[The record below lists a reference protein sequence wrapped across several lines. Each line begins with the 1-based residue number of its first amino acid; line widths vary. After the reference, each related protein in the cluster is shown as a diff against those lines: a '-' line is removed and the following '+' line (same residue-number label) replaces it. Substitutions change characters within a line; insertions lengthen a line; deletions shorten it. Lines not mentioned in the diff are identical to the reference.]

1 MFTLKHDL
9 CVFLDQIFAVFLYR
23 IFSYVKLGLCS
34 LGVSLVEKGM
44 VGNVSHEL
52 HGCEEE
58 NGIKDGPRI

>member
-1 MFTLKHDL
+1 MSNTCCF
-9 CVFLDQIFAVFLYR
+9 QAVL
-23 IFSYVKLGLCS
+23 KLGLCS

>member
-1 MFTLKHDL
+1 MTYVYLL
-9 CVFLDQIFAVFLYR
+9 
-23 IFSYVKLGLCS
+23 FSYIGYFPMSNTCCFQAVLKLGLCS